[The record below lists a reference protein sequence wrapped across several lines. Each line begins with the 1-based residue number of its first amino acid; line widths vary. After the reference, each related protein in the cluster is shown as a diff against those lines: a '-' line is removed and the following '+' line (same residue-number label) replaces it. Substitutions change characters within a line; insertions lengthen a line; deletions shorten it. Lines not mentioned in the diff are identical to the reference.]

1 MSDDF
6 ITIREATKLTDKPDI
21 TIRRLIRHLLKQ
33 NNPEATQMIKQEHT
47 GGGFIYKINKDCLLK
62 ELKISE
68 PVKEPEP
75 KEKKEIPKSREKA
88 GNIET
93 PEMVREVIKTLKS
106 QIYIKDKQIDSLG
119 NKIDNL
125 IERDRET
132 NIILKGLQ
140 DRVFMLETPK
150 RYDEPQKTE
159 KEPTSEPTSEKQ
171 AIKEGV
177 KEKPKRKGFFSR
189 LFSSKGDTP

>member
-1 MSDDF
+1 MTGSQHNDCF
-6 ITIREATKLTDKPDI
+6 LDK
-21 TIRRLIRHLLKQ
+21 
-33 NNPEATQMIKQEHT
+33 T
-47 GGGFIYKINKDCLLK
+47 GKT
-62 ELKISE
+62 
-68 PVKEPEP
+68 
-75 KEKKEIPKSREKA
+75 
-88 GNIET
+88 ET
-93 PEMVREVIKTLKS
+93 PEIVKEVIKTLKS

-125 IERDRET
+125 IERGRET

-177 KEKPKRKGFFSR
+177 KEKPKSKGFFSR
-189 LFSSKGDTP
+189 LFSSKGATP